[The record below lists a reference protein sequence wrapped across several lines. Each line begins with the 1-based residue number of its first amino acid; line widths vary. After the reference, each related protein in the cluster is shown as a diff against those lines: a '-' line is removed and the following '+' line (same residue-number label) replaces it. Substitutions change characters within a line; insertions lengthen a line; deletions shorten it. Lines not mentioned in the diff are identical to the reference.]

1 MSTNPIHYQLYKL
14 LAIFHK
20 RLLDAVF
27 ISIVYNTLLSKR
39 QWEDR
44 SRGEIASQILEI
56 AKHGSGYTSNGQGGA
71 TKTSMMYN
79 TFLNH
84 DQLKEFITVLI
95 ESDLLSY
102 DSTIHNFKTT
112 EKGITFLQAYKQID
126 HMLKEQQ
133 IQMKHLDVLKL
144 PHNPIQFLIEFYF
157 FSRFCLSIQVWDH

>member
-1 MSTNPIHYQLYKL
+1 MYKL
-14 LAIFHK
+14 IAIFHK
-20 RLLDAVF
+20 RLLDADF
-27 ISIVYNTLLSKR
+27 TSIVYHTLLSKR

-44 SRGEIASQILEI
+44 SRGEIASQILEL
-56 AKHGSGYTSNGQGGA
+56 AKHGSGYSSNGEGGA

-79 TFLNH
+79 TSLKH
-84 DQLKEFITVLI
+84 DQLKEFIAVLI

-133 IQMKHLDVLKL
+133 I
-144 PHNPIQFLIEFYF
+144 
-157 FSRFCLSIQVWDH
+157 